1 MDLIYTSAVL
11 TLIAAAGSDPSYGL
25 PGVSNARKMKY
36 RDTSIGKVCVS
47 FTPGDV
53 YNAVAD
59 SLWFTRGWTFQEG
72 YVSRR
77 RLYFTESGILFIC
90 SESAEDE
97 HFYRDPDS
105 PYGFELEG
113 TLDSR
118 AVGITDDG
126 SYGLIEIMQL
136 LEQYMRRQLSYEN
149 DVSNAIVGVLNYHR
163 QKNPSIG
170 TVCGLPYQK
179 SVAGLDVICM
189 NWTHDRPATR
199 RLGYPSWSPFG
210 WIGSIKFSPILYQLR
225 PSEEDAAGI
234 SCHLRDECVDW
245 SHPESSQ
252 YLQITVNVHR
262 LPVVNLIRSD
272 LEDLDGVLSEH
283 PKTVLV
289 IPQLDTK
296 VDYGGRNYYMDI
308 KWDVI
313 PPDHYDS
320 TRVTC
325 AVIHNHDLKFR
336 WLMILQ
342 DYGTHYERI
351 GIASFD
357 DPSPENVMS
366 ASGFDELASTTNG
379 LPTLRPGHKR
389 KFFWSRSWAAWH
401 LDLLLQTRKVTIAL
415 G

>member
-136 LEQYMRRQLSYEN
+136 LEQYMR
-149 DVSNAIVGVLNYHR
+149 H
-163 QKNPSIG
+163 P
-170 TVCGLPYQK
+170 LP
-179 SVAGLDVICM
+179 
-189 NWTHDRPATR
+189 
-199 RLGYPSWSPFG
+199 
-210 WIGSIKFSPILYQLR
+210 
-225 PSEEDAAGI
+225 
-234 SCHLRDECVDW
+234 
-245 SHPESSQ
+245 
-252 YLQITVNVHR
+252 
-262 LPVVNLIRSD
+262 
-272 LEDLDGVLSEH
+272 
-283 PKTVLV
+283 
-289 IPQLDTK
+289 
-296 VDYGGRNYYMDI
+296 
-308 KWDVI
+308 
-313 PPDHYDS
+313 
-320 TRVTC
+320 
-325 AVIHNHDLKFR
+325 
-336 WLMILQ
+336 
-342 DYGTHYERI
+342 
-351 GIASFD
+351 D
-357 DPSPENVMS
+357 D
-366 ASGFDELASTTNG
+366 
-379 LPTLRPGHKR
+379 
-389 KFFWSRSWAAWH
+389 
-401 LDLLLQTRKVTIAL
+401 
-415 G
+415 